1 MNEKNQTPRL
11 YIRGHKLPCTR
22 KSGRDPQV
30 GMGDGEEDEGELEEF
45 DDNHLESDVTALG
58 YTTPASEQGE
68 HTTDCVDA

>member
-1 MNEKNQTPRL
+1 
-11 YIRGHKLPCTR
+11 
-22 KSGRDPQV
+22 
-30 GMGDGEEDEGELEEF
+30 MGDGEEDEGELEEF